1 MTISYLVSQLTV
13 PLLPFLYD
21 EPFQYIRASVGSASL
36 TALFSLVAYF
46 KVQSVQSRL
55 WLLVGVLLPILS
67 LPIIALSLEHN
78 NISWSHLED

>member
-67 LPIIALSLEHN
+67 LPIIAFSLEHN